1 MKPLQRLFVYIL
13 INVIVSAVTTLAVL
27 LVWTNFQP
35 QSKVV
40 VAPKETTRPPDPTIT
55 LAATLPVVTS
65 LQVSPTPTIIEN
77 VEEYEIKADDTL
89 GEIADKY
96 DLSVEEIM
104 EVNGLSNP
112 DAISAGLVIYIP
124 VTPEVFPT
132 DTPAPTATP
141 ASALDATPKSETGTA
156 GVVINSV
163 IGVGDLTQER
173 VFISRTGPGELNMAG
188 WQLRDENGNAFSF
201 PQLQLFEGGAINVWT
216 TSGSASVVDL
226 YWGLQTSIWQPGE
239 NVSLIDAQGAM
250 RATYQIP

>member
-1 MKPLQRLFVYIL
+1 MKPLQRLSVYLL
-13 INVIVSAVTTLAVL
+13 INVIVSAVTTLLVL
-27 LVWTNFQP
+27 VVWTYTHP
-35 QSKVV
+35 QSRVV
-40 VAPKETTRPPDPTIT
+40 VATQETSMPPGPTLT
-55 LAATLPVVTS
+55 VAATLPVIVS
-65 LQVSPTPTIIEN
+65 PQASPTPTVIEN

-89 GEIADKY
+89 GEIANRY
-96 DLSVEEIM
+96 GLSVEEIM
-104 EVNGLSNP
+104 QVNGLSNP
-112 DAISAGLVIYIP
+112 DAVSAGLVIYIP
-124 VTPEVFPT
+124 VTPEVLPT
-132 DTPAPTATP
+132 DTPAPTATT
-141 ASALDATPKSETGTA
+141 ALALEGTPKSETGTA

-163 IGVGDLTQER
+163 IGVGDLSQER

-239 NVSLIDAQGAM
+239 NVSLIDAQGVM

>member
-1 MKPLQRLFVYIL
+1 MKPLQRLSVYLL
-13 INVIVSAVTTLAVL
+13 INVFVSAITTLIVL
-27 LVWTNFQP
+27 LVWTNTHP

-40 VAPKETTRPPDPTIT
+40 VAPQETINLPAPIT
-55 LAATLPVVTS
+55 TPAAILPVITS
-65 LQVSPTPTIIEN
+65 PQVSPTPTVIEN
-77 VEEYEIKADDTL
+77 VEEYEIQPDDTL
-89 GEIADKY
+89 GEIAKRY
-96 DLSVEEIM
+96 DLSVDEIM
-104 EVNGLSNP
+104 QVNGLNNP

-124 VTPEVFPT
+124 VTPEVIPT
-132 DTPAPTATP
+132 DTPAPTAT
-141 ASALDATPKSETGTA
+141 AALALDTTPQSQTGTA

-239 NVSLIDAQGAM
+239 NVSLIDAQGVM